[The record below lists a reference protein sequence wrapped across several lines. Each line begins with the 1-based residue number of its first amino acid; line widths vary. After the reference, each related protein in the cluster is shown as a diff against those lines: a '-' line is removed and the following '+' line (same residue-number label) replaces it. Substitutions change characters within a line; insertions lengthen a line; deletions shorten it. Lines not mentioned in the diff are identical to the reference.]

1 MSCYDNCTD
10 RYLLNWRHL
19 IAALWDFRPIPKI
32 VGEFKG
38 AGPRARLSKYTNQ
51 LSRNI
56 LEIGRVLMPYRRY
69 VPQVSGVLATLQLIR
84 LGGASVTRV
93 LGYLAIGQVVYEIA
107 VRSFCSQFC
116 CAMEGMPVWY
126 MSF

>member
-1 MSCYDNCTD
+1 M
-10 RYLLNWRHL
+10 
-19 IAALWDFRPIPKI
+19 
-32 VGEFKG
+32 
-38 AGPRARLSKYTNQ
+38 
-51 LSRNI
+51 
-56 LEIGRVLMPYRRY
+56 LMPYRRY